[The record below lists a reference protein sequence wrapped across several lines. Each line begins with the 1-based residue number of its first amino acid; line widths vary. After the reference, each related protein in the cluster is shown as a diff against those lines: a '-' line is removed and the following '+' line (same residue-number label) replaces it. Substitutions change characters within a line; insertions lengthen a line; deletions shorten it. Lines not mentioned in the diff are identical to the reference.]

1 MVEGVGCRLPCR
13 DRRYGF
19 APAESC
25 ATLSRERR
33 RERGREREREKES
46 NPISWGPEVMSL
58 FGEEGQHRSASPL
71 ERVAQRSA
79 ERGGRRESE
88 RQSERD
94 RRIERE
100 RTEGL

>member
-1 MVEGVGCRLPCR
+1 VSSTLPRPQVWLRPCR
-13 DRRYGF
+13 ELRN
-19 APAESC
+19 AQP
-25 ATLSRERR
+25 REKERA
-33 RERGREREREKES
+33 REREREREKES